1 MRNFIMRNK
10 WLKALIVAAT
20 VVPWSVVIVLLL
32 QVKSIVSQQPKIE
45 TVPVIEVADTI
56 INEQPKFFSQTPK
69 EGLEEAL
76 SYYSLEHKDIVY
88 AQAVLETEHFK
99 SKVCLNYNNLFGLYD
114 SRNKDYYKFNH
125 WTESIVAYKEWIQKK
140 YQPPNNYYA
149 FLEEINYA
157 EEKSYTR
164 LLKEIVKNRKYDKRG
179 HTERDS
185 FA

>member
-1 MRNFIMRNK
+1 MRIKWFKAFI
-10 WLKALIVAAT
+10 AA
-20 VVPWSVVIVLLL
+20 VIIVPWSIVILLLL
-32 QVKSIVSQQPKIE
+32 QIKNIVLSIKDKPI
-45 TVPVIEVADTI
+45 PVIEVADTI
-56 INEQPKFFSQTPK
+56 INERPKFFSQTPK

-76 SYYSLEHKDIVY
+76 SYYGLEHKDIVY
-88 AQAVLETEHFK
+88 AQAVLETGHFK

-157 EEKSYTR
+157 EGKSYTR
-164 LLKEIVKNRKYDKRG
+164 LLKEIVKNRKDDKKRYIKG
-179 HTERDS
+179 DS

>member
-20 VVPWSVVIVLLL
+20 VMPWSVVIVLLL
-32 QVKSIVSQQPKIE
+32 QVKSIVSQQPKVK

-56 INEQPKFFSQTPK
+56 INEQPKFFSQTSK

-76 SYYSLEHKDIVY
+76 SYYGLEHKDIVY
-88 AQAVLETEHFK
+88 AQAVLETGHFK
-99 SKVCLNYNNLFGLYD
+99 SKTCLKYNNLFGLYN
-114 SRNKDYYKFNH
+114 SKENRYCKFKH
-125 WTESIVAYKEWIQKK
+125 WTESVVAYKEWIQKK

-149 FLEEINYA
+149 FLKEINYA
-157 EEKSYTR
+157 EGKNYTR
-164 LLKEIVKNRKYDKRG
+164 LLKEIVKNRKDDKKR

-185 FA
+185 FT